1 MYKSPCVSYNRGMN
15 RHPFH
20 TCPYLNRSPHSDRT
34 LLTQFGFS
42 LQEATKICIKFQSPR
57 IIPLNLAGIVTTCL
71 LETAT
76 IMVSCCIVMLY
87 TMF

>member
-42 LQEATKICIKFQSPR
+42 LVGNENLYQVPKPENHSIKPGRNCDNMS
-57 IIPLNLAGIVTTCL
+57 A
-71 LETAT
+71 
-76 IMVSCCIVMLY
+76 
-87 TMF
+87 